1 MFKNMNFGLNFSY
14 INLYSRITTLGT
26 YTKKGSKITPFYTNR
41 PSSLC
46 FNDAGF
52 QP

>member
-14 INLYSRITTLGT
+14 INLYSRITTLGQDI
-26 YTKKGSKITPFYTNR
+26 KKGNRTPLIPKSTDD
-41 PSSLC
+41 LC